1 MFNKVISVFILSLM
15 FIGCSSAPKVT
26 APKVAADAKFLVK
39 DFAFNLSQKRQV
51 EDYPTQNELSQL
63 VYEGIAEALENDD
76 MMAAH
81 EANAV
86 PVSIVINYQR
96 RFAGE
101 ETPFPSKSV
110 TNPIVGYS
118 IAILEDD
125 EEIGRITKSGLTT
138 NKGFLSN
145 LKTAATMGTGNDA
158 QTEMAD
164 VHRLT
169 DAIVAE
175 LKKLRE

>member
-1 MFNKVISVFILSLM
+1 MFKHLAFLCVVAVLA
-15 FIGCSSAPKVT
+15 GCASAPKVT
-26 APKVAADAKFLVK
+26 TPKVAADAKFLVK
-39 DFAFNLSQKRQV
+39 DFTFNLSQKRQV
-51 EDYPTQNELSQL
+51 EGYPTQDELSQL
-63 VYEGIAEALENDD
+63 AYEGIAETLENDG

-101 ETPFPSKSV
+101 DTPFPSKSV
-110 TNPIVGYS
+110 TNPIVSYS

-175 LKKLRE
+175 LKRLRE

>member
-1 MFNKVISVFILSLM
+1 MFKHLAFLCVVAVLA
-15 FIGCSSAPKVT
+15 GCASAPQVT
-26 APKVAADAKFLVK
+26 TPKVATDAKFLIK
-39 DFAFNLSQKRQV
+39 DFTFNLNQKRQV
-51 EDYPTQNELSQL
+51 EGYPTQNELSQL
-63 VYEGIAEALENDD
+63 VYEGVAEALENDG

-101 ETPFPSKSV
+101 DTPFPSKSV
-110 TNPIVGYS
+110 TNPIVGYR

-125 EEIGRITKSGLTT
+125 KEIGRITKSGLTT

-169 DAIVAE
+169 DAIVTE